1 MKNYDLN
8 KSLMNRGD
16 IAQSIH
22 SQNQADVLNK
32 NYKKDYE
39 NEKINYEFQKTLADV
54 PGKFSRYRDSGFPLL
69 SSLAHKIILVYE

>member
-1 MKNYDLN
+1 
-8 KSLMNRGD
+8 MNRGD

-22 SQNQADVLNK
+22 TQKQADVLNK

-54 PGKFSRYRDSGFPLL
+54 PGESSRRTFPDFPY
-69 SSLAHKIILVYE
+69 SARKITLFNTVLIFKLYE

>member
-1 MKNYDLN
+1 
-8 KSLMNRGD
+8 MNRGD

-54 PGKFSRYRDSGFPLL
+54 PGKFSRYRGYSGFPLL
-69 SSLAHKIILVYE
+69 SSLARAIILLYE

>member
-1 MKNYDLN
+1 
-8 KSLMNRGD
+8 MNRGD

-22 SQNQADVLNK
+22 TQKQADVLNK

-54 PGKFSRYRDSGFPLL
+54 PGEYYRLLLSGFPLF
-69 SSLAHKIILVYE
+69 SSYRLKFFNTVLIFNLYE